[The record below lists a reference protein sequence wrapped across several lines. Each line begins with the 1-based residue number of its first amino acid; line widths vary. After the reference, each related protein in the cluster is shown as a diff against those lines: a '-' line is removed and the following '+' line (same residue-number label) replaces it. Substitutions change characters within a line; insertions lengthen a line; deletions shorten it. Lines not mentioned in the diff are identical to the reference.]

1 MSLLL
6 DIARELSHMEIAT
19 PGVAEMNDSAVKI
32 TCCSPK
38 DQSSVP
44 HTAVGWLITPV
55 TSASGDDILFRL
67 LQREASTHVAE
78 IHIQIN
84 L

>member
-6 DIARELSHMEIAT
+6 DIARELSHMETASLR
-19 PGVAEMNDSAVKI
+19 VAEMNDSAVKI
-32 TCCSPK
+32 TCSLK
-38 DQSSVP
+38 DQSSIP

-67 LQREASTHVAE
+67 LQREASTHVAD